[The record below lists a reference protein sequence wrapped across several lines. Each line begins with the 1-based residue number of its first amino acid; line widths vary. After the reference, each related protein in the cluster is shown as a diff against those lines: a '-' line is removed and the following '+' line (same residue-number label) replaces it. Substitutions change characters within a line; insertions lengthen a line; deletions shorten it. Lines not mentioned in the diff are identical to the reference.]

1 MLKIKEL
8 DIVRLKDGREV
19 TILEVFKSGEAFMAE
34 EVAPDGR
41 TITTPVIKNDDVLEV
56 TYSA

>member
-1 MLKIKEL
+1 MKIKEL

-19 TILEVFKSGEAFMAE
+19 TILEVFESGKAFMAE
-34 EVAPDGR
+34 EVASDGK
-41 TITTPVIKNDDVLEV
+41 TIATPVVKSEDILEV